1 MDGSWRTRAPR
12 CTSREVALVSDPT
25 QGQPQWQQPQPPVNP
40 GQQYPP
46 PAYPQQPQAPY
57 PPQMGYPQQPYGQP
71 PVNVSQQGTSYTRAY
86 IGPGFHFFH
95 ITLTVCTGGIWGI
108 VYAIRY
114 WQKRRPVSVTT
125 HNR

>member
-46 PAYPQQPQAPY
+46 PAYPPQPGA
-57 PPQMGYPQQPYGQP
+57 YPQQPYGQP

-114 WQKRRPVSVTT
+114 WQKRRPISVTT